1 MEGEHVM
8 GTVKEDLEK
17 ELFIKYREYMDV
29 HSWKNKNRSETR
41 NETAQ
46 LRKDGKRL
54 SWTNRT

>member
-1 MEGEHVM
+1 M